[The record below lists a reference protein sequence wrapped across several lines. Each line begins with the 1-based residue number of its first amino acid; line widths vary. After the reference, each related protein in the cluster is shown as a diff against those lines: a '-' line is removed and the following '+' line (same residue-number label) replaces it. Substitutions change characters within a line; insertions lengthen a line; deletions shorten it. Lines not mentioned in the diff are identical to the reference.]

1 MYSLKSE
8 SKSYFV
14 SSLNSVI
21 GENENEVHSIKNLV
35 SSLKMS
41 TNQSLVKIHQEKIVI
56 VQNQSDFGR
65 DNDDD

>member
-41 TNQSLVKIHQEKIVI
+41 TNQSLVKIHQENCDGA
-56 VQNQSDFGR
+56 NQSRLWQG
-65 DNDDD
+65 